1 MKSFNLRP
9 ARVKQLPIVIITGLS
24 GSGKSTALAALE
36 DAGYYCVDN
45 MPIELLPKFL
55 ELPIDRTTQMRGCAF
70 VMDLREKGFPE
81 KYDTIL
87 SGLRRKGFSF
97 RIIFLEAEE
106 PVLVQRFSATRR
118 QHPLAGGEG
127 IVAAIRAE
135 RERLAPLRED
145 AERII
150 DSSRLTGHALKAEI
164 TEIARGEAPLAGM
177 QITVLSFGFKYGLP
191 PEADLV
197 VDVRFLPNPYFVPE
211 LTHLDG
217 EAAEIRKFIF
227 ETEEARTF
235 TATYAELLATLIP
248 LYEREGKTNLTIA
261 VGCTGGRH
269 RSVAVARNLFE
280 RLTAARPRVG
290 LKHRDIHLPP

>member
-1 MKSFNLRP
+1 MKSSDPRP
-9 ARVKQLPIVIITGLS
+9 VRVKQLPIFIITGLS

-36 DAGYYCVDN
+36 DAGFYCVDN
-45 MPIELLPKFL
+45 LPIELLPKFL
-55 ELPIDRTTQMRGCAF
+55 ELPIDPTTGLRGYAF
-70 VMDLREKGFPE
+70 VMDLREKRFPE
-81 KYDTIL
+81 KYAAIL
-87 SGLRRKGFSF
+87 SRLRRKGFSF

-118 QHPLAGGEG
+118 QHPLAGSEG
-127 IVAAIRAE
+127 ILAAIRAE
-135 RERLAPLRED
+135 RERLAPLRAD

-150 DSSRLTGHALKAEI
+150 DSSRLTVHALKAEI
-164 TEIARGEAPLAGM
+164 MEIARGETPVAAM

-197 VDVRFLPNPYFVPE
+197 ADVRFLPNPYFVPE

-217 EAAEIRKFIF
+217 EAAAVREFIF
-227 ETEEARTF
+227 AAEEARAF
-235 TATYAELLATLIP
+235 SARYAELLSSLLP

-269 RSVAVARNLFE
+269 RSVAVARDLFE
-280 RLTAARPRVG
+280 RLAASRPRVG